1 MQSTIELRMQLRI
14 QSTIELR
21 MQPTIEQK
29 TSIFYLLTTTRKQI
43 VLRAFFET
51 VSDEYSKRSRGE
63 ETDD

>member
-1 MQSTIELRMQLRI
+1 
-14 QSTIELR
+14 